1 MILSQCYGIATIVS
15 IVALFLKV
23 KIFRVQLIR
32 RRSQFVFEDEKKNNR
47 SVKLQK
53 HKKRLIK
60 AKRRILLVYSSMLV
74 GLAEYD
80 PALLLS

>member
-1 MILSQCYGIATIVS
+1 MIFSQCYGIATIVS
-15 IVALFLKV
+15 IVALFLKA
-23 KIFRVQLIR
+23 KIFRAQLMR
-32 RRSQFVFEDEKKNNR
+32 RRSQFFFEGEEKHDR
-47 SVKLQK
+47 SAKLQK